1 VDSGDLPSGDELTVA
16 PSAGAAASDSSLSS
30 DSHGDV
36 AFLESLGYKQVLQR
50 RLGMFA
56 SFGVLFSIIGVTV
69 SVYTLYGYGLT
80 TAGPFFIWAFII
92 GGALQVVVGLSIAE
106 LVSAYPIAGGAYQIV
121 NRIKQGVLAWQT
133 GWLLLIALVVSVS
146 TNATAIASYFGS
158 QVGWNNLTHW
168 DTIAIAFVVI
178 LLITIINIVGVR
190 YSALVNNVGITCEAL
205 GLGVIVVLLMAK
217 GLIHPISFINNKG
230 GTDTHGFLWPFLFA
244 FLFPVYMINAFD
256 STGHTGEETVDAA
269 RKAPR
274 AAVTANTAAYLF
286 ALLAI
291 IVVTLSIS
299 KLGPIQASST
309 PVTDIVSARL
319 GSAFGTFLT
328 VIVIVSFLVA
338 SQMLQLT
345 GARIIWA
352 QARDKK
358 MPFPKLFSKIG
369 SGHSPTI
376 ATIAAGILALLFCL
390 FSSVLA
396 VLAAMV
402 ALAFSVANVITVGA
416 GLWAKARGRL
426 PAHPWRYGRV
436 GVLFDVVS
444 ILWSAFIA
452 VVLIKQSPGEVG
464 KGFAYVVAAGLLIY
478 YVGIPLQARWAKGS
492 SAALTD
498 ASDANA

>member
-1 VDSGDLPSGDELTVA
+1 MDSPDLLPGDELTMPV
-16 PSAGAAASDSSLSS
+16 PAGTAASDSALSS
-30 DSHGDV
+30 ESHDDV

-50 RLGMFA
+50 RLGVFA

-121 NRIKQGVLAWQT
+121 NRIKKGVLAWQT

-158 QVGWNNLTHW
+158 QVGWNNLTHG
-168 DTIAIAFVVI
+168 DTLLVALVVVA
-178 LLITIINIVGVR
+178 LITIINIVGVR
-190 YSALVNNVGITCEAL
+190 YSALVNNVGITCEAV

-230 GTDTHGFLWPFLFA
+230 GTDAHGFAWPFLFA

-269 RKAPR
+269 RKAPK

-309 PVTDIVSARL
+309 PVTDIVAARL
-319 GSAFGTFLT
+319 GSFYGHFLT

-352 QARDKK
+352 QARDGK
-358 MPFPKLFSKIG
+358 MPFAKTFSKIG
-369 SGHSPTI
+369 GGHSPTN
-376 ATIAAGILALLFCL
+376 ATIFAGVLALLFCL

-416 GLWAKARGRL
+416 GLWAKAHGRL
-426 PAHPWRYGRV
+426 PAHPWKYGRA
-436 GVLFDVVS
+436 GILFDVTS
-444 ILWSAFIA
+444 ILWSALIA
-452 VVLIKQSPGEVG
+452 VVLIKQSPGGVG
-464 KGFAYVVAAGLLIY
+464 KGFLYVVAAGLLIY
-478 YVGIPLQARWAKGS
+478 YVGIPWQDRLKRRS
-492 SAALTD
+492 SAALAD
-498 ASDANA
+498 ARDANG